1 MFRWVYIEESLPRD
15 YRLIMANTNEGLQG
29 LNFWGYVLIFLSILI
44 LLLFLKKRKIFLV
57 VFAILTF
64 LYGGLLLNRG
74 NKVIEKRRNCL
85 NNGIMV
91 KGIVTS
97 QGKSFNPY
105 ALRNYYTIDLKVDN
119 QTLTIRHK
127 SEKLWNS
134 CPVKI
139 EVIGFKMKKDYFFGP
154 ELGCIFKLNK
164 HKDK

>member
-74 NKVIEKRRNCL
+74 NKVLEK
-85 NNGIMV
+85 
-91 KGIVTS
+91 
-97 QGKSFNPY
+97 
-105 ALRNYYTIDLKVDN
+105 
-119 QTLTIRHK
+119 
-127 SEKLWNS
+127 W
-134 CPVKI
+134 
-139 EVIGFKMKKDYFFGP
+139 
-154 ELGCIFKLNK
+154 
-164 HKDK
+164 

>member
-1 MFRWVYIEESLPRD
+1 
-15 YRLIMANTNEGLQG
+15 
-29 LNFWGYVLIFLSILI
+29 
-44 LLLFLKKRKIFLV
+44 
-57 VFAILTF
+57 
-64 LYGGLLLNRG
+64 
-74 NKVIEKRRNCL
+74 
-85 NNGIMV
+85 MV